1 MISCGWC
8 EVMLYRV
15 VKYHRRIYF
24 CVRQIFDIFAYQSQS
39 HVNPRSAG
47 SGRSPCCCGTMVLL
61 HFFKPVNGHLPD
73 PTSPLA
79 DIPPPTIHQVNLRRC
94 LVGRETRCQHEDAG
108 LGLYS
113 WLTDKQRVQIGKYAS
128 ENGNAAAAR
137 RFSKELERPLN
148 KSTNRSIKKTTT
160 KSSGKSGH
168 QVTAWIKCQWQGSHP
183 RNVAVHCCSVTKL
196 TPMCSHTSRSCER
209 MVLLWPPLLLLQL
222 LMASSAKLIEQWSVG
237 LLLVRATES

>member
-15 VKYHRRIYF
+15 VKYHRCIYF

-47 SGRSPCCCGTMVLL
+47 SGRSPCCRGTMALL

-73 PTSPLA
+73 PTSPLT
-79 DIPPPTIHQVNLRRC
+79 DILPPTIHQVNLRRC

-113 WLTDKQRVQIGKYAS
+113 WLTDKQWVQIGKYAS

-148 KSTNRSIKKTTT
+148 KSTNRSIKKNYYQELG
-160 KSSGKSGH
+160 KKQSSGNSLDK
-168 QVTAWIKCQWQGSHP
+168 V
-183 RNVAVHCCSVTKL
+183 SVTRLPPKKHGR
-196 TPMCSHTSRSCER
+196 P
-209 MVLLWPPLLLLQL
+209 LLFGDTIDSNVQSYIKILWENGAAVPPLLLLQL
-222 LMASSAKLIEQWSVG
+222 LMAS
-237 LLLVRATES
+237 